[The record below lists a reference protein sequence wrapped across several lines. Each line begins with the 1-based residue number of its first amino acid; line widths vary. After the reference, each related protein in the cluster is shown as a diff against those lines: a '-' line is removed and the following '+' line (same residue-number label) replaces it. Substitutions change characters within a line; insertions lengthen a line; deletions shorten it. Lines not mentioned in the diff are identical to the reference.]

1 MTDGPIVVALTSY
14 TSRALRPKPEPEPN
28 PEPAQ
33 PEDEKQEVA
42 DDGQ

>member
-14 TSRALRPKPEPEPN
+14 TSRALRPKPEPEP
-28 PEPAQ
+28 EPAQ